1 MPQAKPRNWKR
12 NKSIYLYMFVVIK
25 IDNKSLPKKIDN
37 KFYFYKFVS
46 LFQIEEEKSLSP
58 KRNFKVSGV
67 IC

>member
-25 IDNKSLPKKIDN
+25 IDNK
-37 KFYFYKFVS
+37 FYFYKFLS